1 MTVPADPTLHF
12 LCLRIPWGG
21 SGEEREVA
29 PLVPPDKHSTA
40 TPAASLESPR
50 SSAAAAARLLRF
62 KMDLTMPLPPSGE
75 DERVPAPDP
84 VAAASPSDVPTELF
98 LDLKIGLGTY
108 P

>member
-1 MTVPADPTLHF
+1 M
-12 LCLRIPWGG
+12 
-21 SGEEREVA
+21 A

-40 TPAASLESPR
+40 TPAASLESPW
-50 SSAAAAARLLRF
+50 SSAVAARLLRF
-62 KMDLTMPLPPSGE
+62 KMDLTMPPPPSGE

-98 LDLKIGLGTY
+98 LDLNIGLGTY

>member
-1 MTVPADPTLHF
+1 M
-12 LCLRIPWGG
+12 
-21 SGEEREVA
+21 A

-50 SSAAAAARLLRF
+50 SSAAAARLLRF